1 MSNNEVESLIFK
13 EQRSIFLD
21 KVWFKFVFNVKVL
34 APLNNCGFKL
44 RSVISEISISVE
56 GNPFECNSHWQPVA
70 LIILEIEINWSSSM
84 VQQEQLRNSLHFEQH
99 DD

>member
-34 APLNNCGFKL
+34 APLNSCGFKL
-44 RSVISEISISVE
+44 RSLISEISIFDE
-56 GNPFECNSHWQPVA
+56 GKPFECIPHWHPVA
-70 LIILEIEINWSSSM
+70 LIILEIETT
-84 VQQEQLRNSLHFEQH
+84 
-99 DD
+99 